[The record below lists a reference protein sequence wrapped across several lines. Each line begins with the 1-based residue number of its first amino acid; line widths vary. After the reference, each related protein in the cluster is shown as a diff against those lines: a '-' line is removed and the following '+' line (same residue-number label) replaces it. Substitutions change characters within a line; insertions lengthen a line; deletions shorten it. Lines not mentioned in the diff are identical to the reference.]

1 MKKSLKIFF
10 ALAIA
15 VLSLIPSTVL
25 AHAGDS
31 SEPVVDSTGFHID
44 SVELSLPVIT
54 VLGAIDAINP
64 CVIGVLLLL
73 LTILIKT
80 GKKKSVLRNG
90 IAYTV
95 GVYLT
100 YLIGGLTLL
109 GTFNAVREIAF
120 ISQMF
125 YLVIGIFVLVAGTL
139 EVKDFFWYGRGWSLA
154 IPKRFVK
161 TIENQASHST
171 SILSAAFFG
180 FLVTLIE
187 LPCTGAPYL
196 AILTLMSQ
204 EGMGYVTAL
213 PLLLFYNL
221 VFVLPLLVI
230 IGLAYYGVSLKKFK
244 SWKQE
249 KRGFMR
255 LGIGM
260 TLWFVGVWI
269 LSTLYP
275 QYLLH
280 LIYGLLGILVFM
292 GLAKYVFKV

>member
-1 MKKSLKIFF
+1 MRKTRILLMLTLA
-10 ALAIA
+10 ALALLPK
-15 VLSLIPSTVL
+15 VVL
-25 AHAGDS
+25 AHAGED
-31 SEPVVDSTGFHID
+31 ENVVDATGFHID

-73 LTILIKT
+73 LTILVKT
-80 GKKKSVLRNG
+80 GKKKAVLRNG
-90 IAYTV
+90 MAYTA
-95 GVYLT
+95 GVYIT
-100 YLIGGLTLL
+100 YLVGGLTLL
-109 GTFNAVREIAF
+109 GTFNAVREITV

-125 YLVIGIFVLVAGTL
+125 YLVIGVFVLLAGTL

-154 IPKRFVK
+154 IPKRFIK
-161 TIENQASHST
+161 TVENQASHST

-180 FLVTLIE
+180 FIVTLIE

-196 AILTLMSQ
+196 AILALMSQ
-204 EGMGYVTAL
+204 KGMGYITAM

-249 KRGFMR
+249 KRGLMR

-275 QYLLH
+275 DFLLPM
-280 LIYGLLGILVFM
+280 IYGLLGLLALM
-292 GLAKYVFKV
+292 GLAKYVFRI

>member
-1 MKKSLKIFF
+1 MKKLRILLILS
-10 ALAIA
+10 LAI
-15 VLSLIPSTVL
+15 LSLFPQVVL
-25 AHAGDS
+25 AHESNGS
-31 SEPVVDSTGFHID
+31 SAAVDATGFHID

-80 GKKKSVLRNG
+80 GKKKAVLRNG
-90 IAYTV
+90 MAYTA
-95 GVYLT
+95 GVYIT
-100 YLIGGLTLL
+100 YLVGGLTLL
-109 GTFNAVREIAF
+109 GTFNAVREITV

-125 YLVIGIFVLVAGTL
+125 YLVIGVFVLLAGTL

-154 IPKRFVK
+154 IPKRFIK
-161 TIENQASHST
+161 TVENQASHST

-180 FLVTLIE
+180 FIVTLIE

-196 AILTLMSQ
+196 AILALMSQ
-204 EGMGYVTAL
+204 KGMGYITAM

-249 KRGFMR
+249 KRGLMR

-275 QYLLH
+275 DFLLPM
-280 LIYGLLGILVFM
+280 IYGLLGLLALM
-292 GLAKYVFKV
+292 GLAKYVFRI